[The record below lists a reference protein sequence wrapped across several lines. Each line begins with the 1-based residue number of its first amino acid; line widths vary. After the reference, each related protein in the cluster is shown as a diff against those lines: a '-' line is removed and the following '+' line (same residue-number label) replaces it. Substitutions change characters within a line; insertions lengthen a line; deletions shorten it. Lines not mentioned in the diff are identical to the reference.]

1 MEVDEAGHLWEDKGT
16 GLWKALVWRSSR
28 ASCNGLKSMWVWLD
42 TWIFEEKLETLICK
56 GNILIANDLH
66 LIKERHHT
74 HSHTLLWE
82 ATEHVCQP
90 DGPCIQE
97 AWWSAPCL
105 GNLCLSLC
113 SVASVFVF
121 CCYLFIF
128 ASFTV
133 PVSCLWSQEAG
144 IWWDSCDL
152 FKSQIEFS
160 TWNSDAGCL
169 SLLMLYQ

>member
-1 MEVDEAGHLWEDKGT
+1 MEVDEAGHLWEDKGM

-66 LIKERHHT
+66 LIKERSHT
-74 HSHTLLWE
+74 HSHTALGGNRACLP
-82 ATEHVCQP
+82 AR
-90 DGPCIQE
+90 
-97 AWWSAPCL
+97 WSLHPGGVVTAPCL

-113 SVASVFVF
+113 SVASAVF
-121 CCYLFIF
+121 CCYLFMF

-169 SLLMLYQ
+169 FS